1 MGKAI
6 YDATKADYKNG
17 NFTNSKEILKQL
29 WNIRTMVKE
38 GEHRVTSNIFLDAAL
53 KETDFFGTSV
63 VNQMAKDIF
72 ITGAATYGGAMAGM
86 NLYHHFFHVP
96 FLKSYG
102 TGSEPTLAVN
112 PGISAIYKGIDAWKK
127 REEND
132 DEWVTT
138 KILNKWL
145 GGGFYGLIPDPIKKL
160 HRISMDDIPKIYKED
175 PYKYLF
181 AIPAT
186 KSK

>member
-1 MGKAI
+1 
-6 YDATKADYKNG
+6 
-17 NFTNSKEILKQL
+17 
-29 WNIRTMVKE
+29 MVKE

-53 KETDFFGTSV
+53 KETDFFGTPV

-72 ITGAATYGGAMAGM
+72 IVGAATYGGAMAGV
-86 NLYHHFFHVP
+86 NLYHHFFHIP

-102 TGSEPTLAVN
+102 TGAEPNLALN
-112 PGISAIYKGIDAWKK
+112 PGISAIYKGVDAWKK

-160 HRISMDDIPKIYKED
+160 HRISMDDIPDIYKKD